1 MTPVRLSHGPL
12 RSPRGLT
19 EILDGGIDG
28 VIHRAVVIGSGF
40 LGKEKQCTRFIP
52 ALEIPDKP
60 SHHLAVRPRG
70 GIIKGLHLLLVSLFK
85 KLAYIMR
92 QIRDYSRIL
101 FTFGGKRSAI
111 DNSIGLHQKD
121 DPLLEVAGGRGI
133 SSASDYGFAAQV
145 RGYAALHQIDS
156 AALTSAAGSRHDE
169 FAHLPKPLIVVNI
182 GAPSRHCR
190 YGAELAKQLA
200 AYLRIVLPRCG
211 TVRISF
217 SEKTPKKIALSPAL
231 CAFSFRHCNH
241 TSVAFARELS
251 NMANNVADSMRP
263 VRLSHGP
270 LRSPRGLTEILD
282 GGIDGVIHRAVV
294 IGSGFLGKEKQC
306 TRFVPALEIPNK
318 PSHHLAARPRGGII
332 KGLHLLLVSLF
343 KKLAYIMRQIRDY
356 SRILF
361 TFGGK
366 RSAIDNSMGLH
377 QKDDPLL
384 EVAGGRGI
392 ASASDYGFAGQ
403 VRGYAALHQIDSAAL
418 TSAAGSRHDE
428 FAHLP
433 KPLIVVNIGAPSR
446 HCRYGA
452 ELAKQLAA
460 YLRIVLPRCG
470 TVSKVIVKE
479 LRDDP
484 KVHISDGKE
493 PNPRTGHLACADAF
507 IVTADSIS
515 ALSEACS
522 TGYFLASFIFGNRV
536 YVAGDEFCTGK
547 LSEFHKK
554 MKERGFARPLM
565 ASVDVDGL
573 VRLMEGEQTG
583 PINIGK
589 PGDRGL
595 ANASRKGTP
604 SGTDQDQILSLS
616 LIINN

>member
-1 MTPVRLSHGPL
+1 MRPVRLSHGPL

-19 EILDGGIDG
+19 EILDGSIDG

-40 LGKEKQCTRFIP
+40 LGKEKQCTRFVP

-60 SHHLAVRPRG
+60 SHH
-70 GIIKGLHLLLVSLFK
+70 
-85 KLAYIMR
+85 
-92 QIRDYSRIL
+92 
-101 FTFGGKRSAI
+101 
-111 DNSIGLHQKD
+111 D

-133 SSASDYGFAAQV
+133 SAASDYGFAGQV
-145 RGYAALHQIDS
+145 RGDAALHQIDS

-217 SEKTPKKIALSPAL
+217 SEKTPKKVSKVIMKELRDDPKVHISGSKEPNPRTGHLACADAFIVTADSISALSEACSTGKPVY
-231 CAFSFRHCNH
+231 
-241 TSVAFARELS
+241 VAGDEFCTGKLSEFHKKMKERGFARPL
-251 NMANNVADSMRP
+251 MASVDSIQIW
-263 VRLSHGP
+263 
-270 LRSPRGLTEILD
+270 LTDSIS
-282 GGIDGVIHRAVV
+282 VV
-294 IGSGFLGKEKQC
+294 FFDSTNSTF
-306 TRFVPALEIPNK
+306 
-318 PSHHLAARPRGGII
+318 
-332 KGLHLLLVSLF
+332 
-343 KKLAYIMRQIRDY
+343 
-356 SRILF
+356 RILF
-361 TFGGK
+361 ADCTPVLSLPLCVAHFRDLSSTCTFSFTEAFALLSDMADK
-366 RSAIDNSMGLH
+366 VDQTRPISRSSHFTRLVSVLELRDNQSQH
-377 QKDDPLL
+377 
-384 EVAGGRGI
+384 
-392 ASASDYGFAGQ
+392 
-403 VRGYAALHQIDSAAL
+403 VRGDAALHQIDSAAL

-470 TVSKVIVKE
+470 TVRISFSEKTPKKVSKVIMKE
-479 LRDDP
+479 PEMIP
-484 KVHISDGKE
+484 KMMNAMLSSE

-522 TGYFLASFIFGNRV
+522 TGKPV
-536 YVAGDEFCTGK
+536 YVAGDEF
-547 LSEFHKK
+547 
-554 MKERGFARPLM
+554 A
-565 ASVDVDGL
+565 
-573 VRLMEGEQTG
+573 
-583 PINIGK
+583 
-589 PGDRGL
+589 PGSCR
-595 ANASRKGTP
+595 SSIRR
-604 SGTDQDQILSLS
+604 
-616 LIINN
+616 